1 MRLFNK
7 KFLEF
12 RFTVPKIK
20 IDTNII
26 TISYFKS
33 WTDLFTIRKSRI
45 DLNLKHIGGNLYK
58 LSYDN
63 FETELCSNDVI
74 MLQVYKFE
82 NDLYIIVNPPI
93 HTDKLDADNYNDVF
107 ADIWIKPNF
116 MLFKWWNFKL
126 GLNDIGINFV

>member
-1 MRLFNK
+1 MKLFNK

-33 WTDLFTIRKSRI
+33 WIDLFTIRKSQI
-45 DLNLKHIGGNLYK
+45 ELNLKHSGGNSYK

-63 FETELCSNDVI
+63 FETEMFSNDVI
-74 MLQVYKFE
+74 MLQVYVYQ
-82 NDLYIIVNPPI
+82 NDLYIVVNPPI
-93 HTDKLDADNYNDVF
+93 HTDQLDADNYTDVF
-107 ADIWIKPNF
+107 ADIWIKSD
-116 MLFKWWNFKL
+116 FKLWKWLNIKL
-126 GLNDIGINFV
+126 GLNDVGVNFV